1 MRGTH
6 GPCVPPAHFPS
17 EIALVSA
24 SLPYS
29 PAEEQGTE
37 APSALVSLLTHL
49 DTVYGFALTLTGDAD
64 AAGELTEDVYASA
77 RDGLWGTLGGHGLR
91 DRLLG
96 RCVSLFVE
104 RGSLQSAEVPSASGA
119 AERPAR
125 LDTLLR
131 ELPWD
136 ERAAIALV
144 DQLQSSYVAAAAVL
158 GVDVAE
164 LRELLHSGRAVLFA
178 AFRAGAR

>member
-1 MRGTH
+1 MS
-6 GPCVPPAHFPS
+6 V
-17 EIALVSA
+17 

-29 PAEEQGTE
+29 PADDDHGAV
-37 APSALVSLLTHL
+37 APSVLAGLLTHL
-49 DTVYGFALTLTGDAD
+49 DTVYGFALTLTGDRE
-64 AAGELTEDVYASA
+64 AAGELTEATYASA

-91 DRLLG
+91 DRLLA
-96 RCVSLFVE
+96 RCVSLFVDGGLPQPAE
-104 RGSLQSAEVPSASGA
+104 ASSARAA

-131 ELPWD
+131 RLPWD

-144 DQLQSSYVAAAAVL
+144 DQLQSSYLAAAAVL
-158 GVDVAE
+158 GVDVPE
-164 LRELLHSGRAVLFA
+164 LRELLHRGRAVLFA